1 MNADLILMFGALV
14 LLAIS
19 GLLVFCFTEA
29 KGKNTVYAR
38 KESRRSAPTLV
49 VDNSEQT
56 LSVDNSEQRKV
67 VTH

>member
-1 MNADLILMFGALV
+1 MNADLIFMFGAVV

-29 KGKNTVYAR
+29 KGKNTAHAR
-38 KESRRSAPTLV
+38 KDSR
-49 VDNSEQT
+49 NSIASKNNT
-56 LSVDNSEQRKV
+56 ATKSVNENNKQRNV